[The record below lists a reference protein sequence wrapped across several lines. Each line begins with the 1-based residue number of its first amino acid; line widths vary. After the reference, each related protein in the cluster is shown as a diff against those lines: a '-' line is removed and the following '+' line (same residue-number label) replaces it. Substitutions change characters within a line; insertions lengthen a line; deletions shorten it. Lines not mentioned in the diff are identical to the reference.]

1 MDRIVPG
8 VFAVKYYRRPNF
20 DVHLSG
26 VENEI
31 TGGQKLEL
39 AVSGQYFFGKPVNG
53 GTVKTVLVG
62 ERDWQS
68 IASRSTKLD
77 SAGNAKFTMKIPRRI
92 AGGDYRVVFSLRD
105 ESGRT
110 ATHTIPC
117 QVNTNNESSSWSKL
131 PQFLPVDQPL
141 ALSSNR
147 DTIEVTRRDDG
158 DEESRSI
165 PVRKQVATI
174 AFEKPGWY
182 VIEDGIQR
190 AVVYAYGKK
199 HSLVRNPRGI
209 QGLLEKGAEPEVLPS
224 WVNLSDYEFEQ
235 DDYRGWPRR
244 SSHDLWVLFDRR
256 QVKVGDYSAPL

>member
-1 MDRIVPG
+1 VPG

-174 AFEKPGWY
+174 AFEKPGWSSRMESNGPWSMPTEKNIRSFETPVEFRDY
-182 VIEDGIQR
+182 WRKAPSQRSCRVGSILVTTSSSRMTTADG
-190 AVVYAYGKK
+190 
-199 HSLVRNPRGI
+199 RG
-209 QGLLEKGAEPEVLPS
+209 
-224 WVNLSDYEFEQ
+224 D
-235 DDYRGWPRR
+235 
-244 SSHDLWVLFDRR
+244 
-256 QVKVGDYSAPL
+256 QVTICGSCLIADK